1 MSKVA
6 VVYWSGTGNTEMMAN
21 AVADG
26 AKKKGAE
33 VEIFT
38 PADFD
43 SAKMDLYD
51 AVAFGC
57 PAMGAEVLEESEFQP
72 MFDDC
77 AAKLDGK
84 KIALFGS
91 WGCGGGRNAAEL
103 LKKYPDARVTAIDY
117 SPLSVQQTATYNK
130 DAVLKG
136 RCLSRLVF
144 P

>member
-77 AAKLDGK
+77 AAKLEGK

-91 WGCGGGRNAAEL
+91 WGWGGGEWMRQWE
-103 LKKYPDARVTAIDY
+103 ARVKDDGAQLIGSLAIENAPDE
-117 SPLSVQQTATYNK
+117 
-130 DAVLKG
+130 KG
-136 RCLSRLVF
+136 LADSAALGASLVKALA
-144 P
+144 